1 MSVIVNFISPVA
13 EEIKQSKQVRMRL
26 ISQLSKDISRFLQ
39 KILKYFNSTSIST
52 SFVLPSASFFSV
64 VAL

>member
-1 MSVIVNFISPVA
+1 M
-13 EEIKQSKQVRMRL
+13 KQSKQVRMRL